1 MHSFA
6 SEIVC
11 AATMI
16 NPSAS
21 GWIDKFFATQ
31 KNHLPEYEN
40 SHAFYRAIRD
50 SGFIYGHIVSFDN
63 IDQKE
68 TKSWTTEEITKV
80 ALMDTLYGVYRLIS
94 KTSDT
99 AAFINSAIAYYKE
112 AQPEGFALLKKVLPT
127 APPAHEL
134 ENILDDR
141 IRTNN
146 NIISRNFSHI
156 LTNALMF
163 MDVLAFRQYLLDGDR
178 PQKYLKKLEETV
190 MTIVS
195 LALNSK
201 QDKTQY
207 DDLLIRLFES
217 SVRYTKLSNINTDSL
232 EEAGFDYFESKS
244 EKNYLLD
251 MAAMAIWS
259 DGRAQQSEIEFMYRL
274 NDRLGLRE
282 DAPAESIASYDVFI
296 KLNKKHI
303 PFFNYSN
310 PVKHFYD
317 HAAQSVTNLIIRNK
331 NRLIKELSNNGEL
344 MLLITHSTHR
354 SLNDKEKKKVK
365 KQLLEI
371 CKTVPSLTIF
381 LLPGGSLLLP
391 LLIKFIPQLL
401 PSVLNENLDK
411 EDTA

>member
-1 MHSFA
+1 
-6 SEIVC
+6 
-11 AATMI
+11 MI

-21 GWIDKFFATQ
+21 GWIDKFFGTLSGR
-31 KNHLPEYEN
+31 LPQYEN

-50 SGFIYGHIVSFDN
+50 TGFIYGHVAKFKNLDA
-63 IDQKE
+63 KE
-68 TKSWTTEEITKV
+68 TGNWTVEEVTKV
-80 ALMDTLYGVYRLIS
+80 ALLNGLYDAYRLIT
-94 KTSDT
+94 KTQDT
-99 AAFINSAIAYYKE
+99 TGFIARATAFYTE
-112 AQPEGFALLKKVLPT
+112 MHPESFVLLKKVLPSS
-127 APPAHEL
+127 PPSYQL
-134 ENILDDR
+134 ENLLDER
-141 IRTNN
+141 IKTND

-156 LTNALMF
+156 LTNALLF
-163 MDVLAFRQYLLDGDR
+163 MDVLAFRQFLIVGEL

-190 MTIVS
+190 VTIVN

-207 DDLLIRLFES
+207 DDLLIKLFES
-217 SVRYTKLSNINTDSL
+217 SVRYTKLSHISVESL
-232 EEAGFDYFESKS
+232 DEAGFDYFESKS

-251 MAAMAIWS
+251 VAAMAIWS
-259 DGRAQQSEIEFMYRL
+259 DGQAQQSEIDFLHSL
-274 NDRLGLRE
+274 NQKLGLRE
-282 DAPAESIASYDVFI
+282 EAARESLDSYNAFI
-296 KLNKKHI
+296 KHNKKHI

-317 HAAQSVTNLIIRNK
+317 HASQSVINLIIRNK
-331 NRLIKELSNNGEL
+331 NRLIKELGNNGEL
-344 MLLITHSTHR
+344 MLLLTHSTHR

-401 PSVLNENLDK
+401 PSALNENLEE
-411 EDTA
+411 EDTL